1 MDTINNI
8 IEDDMED
15 MHEINVHAEYPK
27 SEDYIYT
34 CSIKRIN
41 LDKEKVKKIDGVLGT
56 VSEKIKELSNK
67 SKSNAK
73 TDKGILGTFLG
84 ELGNLFSW

>member
-1 MDTINNI
+1 MSDGFKGNNFTSGEVFGHI
-8 IEDDMED
+8 YYIVVK
-15 MHEINVHAEYPK
+15 NVK
-27 SEDYIYT
+27 T
-34 CSIKRIN
+34 R
-41 LDKEKVKKIDGVLGT
+41 LQEKVKKIDGVLGT

>member
-1 MDTINNI
+1 MSDGFKGNKFTSGEVFGHIYYI
-8 IEDDMED
+8 VVK
-15 MHEINVHAEYPK
+15 NVKVELQK
-27 SEDYIYT
+27 
-34 CSIKRIN
+34 
-41 LDKEKVKKIDGVLGT
+41 KVKKIDGVLGT

-84 ELGNLFSW
+84 ELGNWLFW